1 MLLHLRAVGVV
12 GDETAVKL
20 LDARRAEAPAGVH
33 VDDPVS
39 ERRGGGGGRETQLS
53 LTRARLTGEFGDLA
67 LAKTAAQEVVDAV
80 AA

>member
-1 MLLHLRAVGVV
+1 
-12 GDETAVKL
+12 
-20 LDARRAEAPAGVH
+20 
-33 VDDPVS
+33 VS